1 MAPRM
6 IRTKCVTGTS
16 PDGRPFEGVERMSE
30 AAHVPFT
37 ETKAP
42 ESAERLHRGALG
54 LIDISAST
62 MANIGPA
69 YSFYFG
75 FAGIVI
81 AAGIG
86 SPLVLVAAIIA
97 IALLGNTLSQFSRAQ
112 PSTGGFITF
121 VGKTFGGTSA
131 VTTALVAG
139 AGYIIAI
146 AGVMV
151 ISGGFLSIMLQFY
164 FNVSIPWII
173 FSAIFTAGA
182 MFMMFRGVAVS
193 TKLAGFFFSFELLV
207 LLVVAI
213 AVLIKNGGHLSTVPF
228 QPSHLTNHFS
238 GLALA
243 FPLAVYLFIGWEN
256 SAALAEE
263 TNNPRRNVP
272 RAVFMSIVLM
282 AATYLLVAYATVSG
296 FGYSDKALTAA
307 AIPFIS
313 VAHSVAG
320 WLAFIAYI
328 AGLTSTLGVLIA
340 AVNSQCRLIFN
351 AGREGLLPRWIG
363 KVHPVRRTPVN
374 AIIIFVGIASALTL
388 GWALGHWIGGHGNS
402 LDALNFFFESSTMG
416 TLLILVVYF
425 LANLAL
431 PFYYRRYRPAEFN
444 VVKHV
449 ILPVLGMAAIAVPI
463 YYLCKPPQPQPYD
476 WFPFAALGVIIV
488 SILYSI
494 WLVRR
499 DPGLGDR
506 VGSIV
511 ADE

>member
-1 MAPRM
+1 
-6 IRTKCVTGTS
+6 
-16 PDGRPFEGVERMSE
+16 MSE
-30 AAHVPFT
+30 AAHIPFS

-81 AAGIG
+81 AAGLG
-86 SPLVLVAAIIA
+86 SPLVVLVAAVA
-97 IALLGNTLSQFSRAQ
+97 IALLGNTLSQFSRAI

-121 VGKTFGGTSA
+121 IGKTFGGTSA

-146 AGVMV
+146 SSVLV
-151 ISGGFLSIMLQFY
+151 ISGGFLSLMISY
-164 FNVSIPWII
+164 YTGTNIPWIV

-193 TKLAGFFFSFELLV
+193 TKLAGFFFAFELTV
-207 LLVVAI
+207 LLVVSI
-213 AVLIKNGGHLSTVPF
+213 AVLIKDGGHLSSVPF
-228 QPSHLTNHFS
+228 QPSKVLHGFS
-238 GLALA
+238 GLGLA
-243 FPLAVYLFIGWEN
+243 FPLSIYLFIGWEN

-263 TNNPRRNVP
+263 TTNPRRNVP
-272 RAVFMSIVLM
+272 RAVFLSIALM
-282 AATYLLVAYATVSG
+282 AVLYLLVAYATVTA
-296 FGYSDKALTAA
+296 FHYNAPALTAPL
-307 AIPFIS
+307 IPFIAAAHG
-313 VAHSVAG
+313 VAT
-320 WLAFIAYI
+320 WLTFIAYL

-351 AGREGLLPRWIG
+351 AGREGLLPRWLG
-363 KVHPVRRTPVN
+363 RVNPVRRTPVN
-374 AIIIFVGIASALTL
+374 AIIAFVGIASVITL
-388 GWALGHWIGGHGNS
+388 GWALGHWIGGSSGELS
-402 LDALNFFFESSTMG
+402 ALNFFFESSSMG
-416 TLLILVVYF
+416 TILILFVY
-425 LANLAL
+425 LASNVAL
-431 PFYYRRYRPAEFN
+431 PFFYRKYLPAEFN
-444 VVKHV
+444 IIKHV
-449 ILPVLGMAAIAVPI
+449 VLPALGVVAIAIPI
-463 YYLCKPPQPQPYD
+463 YYLFKPPIPQPYY
-476 WFPFAALGVIIV
+476 WFPYVGLGIVAV

-506 VGSIV
+506 VGSII

>member
-1 MAPRM
+1 
-6 IRTKCVTGTS
+6 
-16 PDGRPFEGVERMSE
+16 MSE
-30 AAHVPFT
+30 AASVPFS

-54 LIDISAST
+54 LVDISAST

-75 FAGIVI
+75 FAGIVL
-81 AAGIG
+81 AAGLG
-86 SPLVLVAAIIA
+86 SPLVIIVAIVA
-97 IALLGNTLSQFSRAQ
+97 IALLGNTLSQFSRAH

-146 AGVMV
+146 SSVLV
-151 ISGGFLSIMLQFY
+151 ISGGFLSMMIQYYL
-164 FNVSIPWII
+164 NVSIPWII
-173 FSAIFTAGA
+173 FSAAFTAGA
-182 MFMMFRGVAVS
+182 MVMMFRGVAVS
-193 TKLAGFFFSFELLV
+193 TKLAGFFFGFELLV
-207 LLVVAI
+207 LLVVAV
-213 AVLIKNGGHLSTVPF
+213 ATLIKHGGHLSAVPF
-228 QPSHLTNHFS
+228 NPSSVTNGFS
-238 GLALA
+238 GLAAA
-243 FPLAVYLFIGWEN
+243 FPLGIYLFIGWEN

-272 RAVFMSIVLM
+272 RAVFLSIALM

-313 VAHSVAG
+313 VAHDVAG
-320 WLAFIAYI
+320 WLAFIAYL

-363 KVHPVRRTPVN
+363 KVHPIRRTPVN
-374 AIIIFVGIASALTL
+374 AIITFVAVASAITL
-388 GWALGHWIGGHGNS
+388 IWAIGHWAGGHGNS

-425 LANLAL
+425 TANLAL
-431 PFYYRRYRPAEFN
+431 PFYYRKYRPSEFN
-444 VVKHV
+444 VFKHIV
-449 ILPVLGMAAIAVPI
+449 LPVLGMIAIGVPV
-463 YYLCKPPQPQPYD
+463 YYLCKPGQPAPYD
-476 WFPFAALGVIIV
+476 WFPYAALAVIV
-488 SILYSI
+488 VAVLYGY
-494 WLVRR
+494 WLNRR
-499 DPGLGDR
+499 DPALAGR

>member
-1 MAPRM
+1 
-6 IRTKCVTGTS
+6 
-16 PDGRPFEGVERMSE
+16 MSE
-30 AAHVPFT
+30 AGSVPFT
-37 ETKAP
+37 ETKSP

-54 LIDISAST
+54 LVDIAAST

-81 AAGIG
+81 MAGLG
-86 SPLVLVAAIIA
+86 SPLVIVAAIVA
-97 IALLGNTLSQFSRAQ
+97 IALLGNTLSQFSRAH

-131 VTTALVAG
+131 VTTALLCGV
-139 AGYIIAI
+139 GYIIAI
-146 AGVMV
+146 SSVLV
-151 ISGGFLSIMLQFY
+151 ISGGFLSIMIQY
-164 FNVSIPWII
+164 YTGTAIPWVI
-173 FSAIFTAGA
+173 FSAVFTAAA

-193 TKLAGFFFSFELLV
+193 TKLAGFFFGFELLV
-207 LLVVAI
+207 LLVVSV
-213 AVLIKNGGHLSTVPF
+213 AVLIKHGGHLSGVPF
-228 QPSHLTNHFS
+228 EPSKITHGFT
-238 GLALA
+238 GLAAA
-243 FPLAVYLFIGWEN
+243 FPLGVYLFIGWEN

-272 RAVFMSIVLM
+272 RAVFISVALM
-282 AATYLLVAYATVSG
+282 AFTYLLVAYATVSG
-296 FGYSDKALTAA
+296 FGYNATALTGAE
-307 AIPFIS
+307 IPFIS
-313 VAHSVAG
+313 VSHDVAT
-320 WLAFIAYI
+320 WLTFVAYL

-363 KVHPVRRTPVN
+363 YVHPVRRTPVN
-374 AIIIFVGIASALTL
+374 AIITFVGFASALTL
-388 GWALGHWIGGHGNS
+388 VWALGHWIGGHTNS
-402 LDALNFFFESSTMG
+402 LSALNFFFESSTMG
-416 TLLILVVYF
+416 TILILIVYF

-444 VVKHV
+444 ILKHIV
-449 ILPVLGMAAIAVPI
+449 LPVLGMIAIAVPV
-463 YYLCKPPQPQPYD
+463 YYLVKPGQTQPYN
-476 WFPFAALGVIIV
+476 WFPYAALGVVIV
-488 SILYSI
+488 SVLYSM

-506 VGSIV
+506 VGSII

>member
-1 MAPRM
+1 
-6 IRTKCVTGTS
+6 
-16 PDGRPFEGVERMSE
+16 MSE
-30 AAHVPFT
+30 AKPVPFT

-54 LIDISAST
+54 LVDISAST

-81 AAGIG
+81 MAGIG
-86 SPLVLVAAIIA
+86 APLVLIAAIIA
-97 IALLGNTLSQFSRAQ
+97 IGLLGNTLAQFSRAH

-131 VTTALVAG
+131 VTTALMCG

-146 AGVMV
+146 ASVLV
-151 ISGGFLSIMLQFY
+151 ISGGFLSMMIQFY
-164 FNVSIPWII
+164 LNVSIPWII
-173 FSAIFTAGA
+173 FSAAFTAGA
-182 MFMMFRGVAVS
+182 MVMMFRGVAVS
-193 TKLAGFFFSFELLV
+193 TKLAGFFFGFELLV
-207 LLVVAI
+207 LLVVAV
-213 AVLIKNGGHLSTVPF
+213 AALIKNGGHLSGVPF
-228 QPSHLTNHFS
+228 EPSKITHGFS
-238 GLALA
+238 GLAAA
-243 FPLAVYLFIGWEN
+243 FPLGIYLFIGWEN

-272 RAVFMSIVLM
+272 RAVFMSVALM

-296 FGYSDKALTAA
+296 FRYSDTALTAA

-313 VAHSVAG
+313 VAHSVAA

-374 AIIIFVGIASALTL
+374 AIITFVAVASAITL
-388 GWALGHWIGGHGNS
+388 VWAIGHWIGGHGNS
-402 LDALNFFFESSTMG
+402 LSALNFFFESSTLG

-425 LANLAL
+425 AANLAL
-431 PFYYRRYRPAEFN
+431 PFYYRRYRPQEFN
-444 VVKHV
+444 VIKHL
-449 ILPVLGMAAIAVPI
+449 ILPVLGMVAIAVPV
-463 YYLCKPPQPQPYD
+463 YYLCKPGQPTPYN
-476 WFPFAALGVIIV
+476 WFPYAALGVLVV
-488 SILYSI
+488 SIIYAML
-494 WLVRR
+494 LVRR
-499 DPGLGDR
+499 DPGLADR

>member
-1 MAPRM
+1 
-6 IRTKCVTGTS
+6 
-16 PDGRPFEGVERMSE
+16 MSE
-30 AAHVPFT
+30 AAHVPFS

-75 FAGIVI
+75 FAGIVVF
-81 AAGIG
+81 AGLG
-86 SPLVLVAAIIA
+86 SPLVVLVAAIA
-97 IALLGNTLSQFSRAQ
+97 IALLGNTLSQFSRAI

-121 VGKTFGGTSA
+121 VGKTFGGTTA
-131 VTTALVAG
+131 VTTAVVVG

-146 AGVMV
+146 SSVLV

-173 FSAIFTAGA
+173 FSAVFTAGA

-193 TKLAGFFFSFELLV
+193 TRLAGFFFAFEITV

-213 AVLIKNGGHLSTVPF
+213 AVLIKNGGHLSSVPF
-228 QPSHLTNHFS
+228 QPSHIHNGFS
-238 GLALA
+238 GLGVA
-243 FPLAVYLFIGWEN
+243 FPLAIYLFIGWEN

-263 TNNPRRNVP
+263 TTNPRRNVP
-272 RAVFMSIVLM
+272 RAVFLSIALM
-282 AATYLLVAYATVSG
+282 AFTYLLLAYATVSG
-296 FGYSDKALTAA
+296 FHYNAA
-307 AIPFIS
+307 ALAVPPIPFIA
-313 VAHSVAG
+313 VAHSVAA
-320 WLAFIAYI
+320 WLAFIAYL

-363 KVHPVRRTPVN
+363 YVHPVRRTPVN
-374 AIIIFVGIASALTL
+374 AIITFVGIASAITL
-388 GWALGHWIGGHGNS
+388 VWALGHWFGGHGNS
-402 LDALNFFFESSTMG
+402 LSALNFFFESSTMG
-416 TLLILVVYF
+416 TILILFVY
-425 LANLAL
+425 LAANVAL
-431 PFYYRRYRPAEFN
+431 PFYYRKYRPAEFN
-444 VVKHV
+444 VIKHV
-449 ILPVLGMAAIAVPI
+449 VLPALGVAVVGIPI
-463 YYLCKPPQPQPYD
+463 YYLFNPSPAIAPYD
-476 WFPFAALGVIIV
+476 WFPWAAVGVVVV
-488 SILYSI
+488 SIIYSI

>member
-1 MAPRM
+1 
-6 IRTKCVTGTS
+6 
-16 PDGRPFEGVERMSE
+16 MSE

-37 ETKAP
+37 ESKAP
-42 ESAERLHRGALG
+42 ESADRLHRGALG

-81 AAGIG
+81 AAGLG
-86 SPLVLVAAIIA
+86 SPLVVLLAVVA

-146 AGVMV
+146 AGVVV
-151 ISGGFLSIMLQFY
+151 ISGGFLSIMIQY
-164 FNVSIPWII
+164 YTGTNIPWII
-173 FSAIFTAGA
+173 FSALFTAGA
-182 MFMMFRGVAVS
+182 MFMMFRGVGVS
-193 TKLAGFFFSFELLV
+193 TKLAGFFFGFELVV
-207 LLVVAI
+207 LLVVSI
-213 AVLIKNGGHLSTVPF
+213 AVLIKNGGHLSSVPF
-228 QPSHLTNHFS
+228 QPSHVLNGFS
-238 GLALA
+238 GLGLA

-263 TNNPRRNVP
+263 TNNPRHNVP
-272 RAVFMSIVLM
+272 RAVFLSIALM
-282 AATYLLVAYATVSG
+282 AFTYLLLSYATVSG
-296 FGYSDKALTAA
+296 FHYSATALTAPL
-307 AIPFIS
+307 IPFIA
-313 VAHSVAG
+313 VAHSVAA
-320 WLAFIAYI
+320 WLAFIAYL

-340 AVNSQCRLIFN
+340 AVNSQCRLVFN

-363 KVHPVRRTPVN
+363 RVHPVRRTPVN
-374 AIIIFVGIASALTL
+374 AIITFVGIAGVITL

-402 LDALNFFFESSTMG
+402 LDALNFFFEASTMG
-416 TLLILVVYF
+416 TILVLFVY
-425 LANLAL
+425 LAANAAL
-431 PFYYRRYRPAEFN
+431 PFYYRKYRPEEFN
-444 VVKHV
+444 VVKHIV
-449 ILPVLGMAAIAVPI
+449 LPALGVVVVGIPI
-463 YYLCKPPQPQPYD
+463 YYLFNPNPPVQPYD
-476 WFPFAALGVIIV
+476 WFPWVGLGLIVV
-488 SILYSI
+488 SILYSV

-499 DPGLGDR
+499 DPGLGER